1 METQEIFKD
10 IPWYEWLYQVSNLGN
25 VKSLNYLRTWKEK
38 KLILQVWERWYL
50 YTTLSNNKFKKIF
63 KSHRLVAQTFIP
75 NPENKPQ
82 VNHINGIKTDNRVE
96 NLEWNTA
103 SENTRYNFD
112 NLWYKGSQYW
122 KYWKEHNKS
131 KKVNQY
137 DLQWNFIKTWY
148 CVMDINRKLL
158 ISNKSIS
165 SCCKW
170 LRKTAWKYT
179 WKYIN

>member
-25 VKSLNYLRTWKEK
+25 VKSLNYLRTWKE
-38 KLILQVWERWYL
+38 
-50 YTTLSNNKFKKIF
+50 
-63 KSHRLVAQTFIP
+63 H
-75 NPENKPQ
+75 
-82 VNHINGIKTDNRVE
+82 
-96 NLEWNTA
+96 
-103 SENTRYNFD
+103 
-112 NLWYKGSQYW
+112 
-122 KYWKEHNKS
+122 

>member
-25 VKSLNYLRTWKEK
+25 VKSLNYLRT
-38 KLILQVWERWYL
+38 
-50 YTTLSNNKFKKIF
+50 
-63 KSHRLVAQTFIP
+63 
-75 NPENKPQ
+75 
-82 VNHINGIKTDNRVE
+82 
-96 NLEWNTA
+96 
-103 SENTRYNFD
+103 
-112 NLWYKGSQYW
+112 
-122 KYWKEHNKS
+122 WKEHNKS